1 MACAALVHNSPLSKG
16 FMAGYRRGAAGG
28 GWPCGSFPTFFTGL
42 SAACECVKVVYS
54 QWASSEPSVHVAA
67 VCTVGYTCEP

>member
-16 FMAGYRRGAAGG
+16 FMAGHRRGAAGG

-42 SAACECVKVVYS
+42 FAACESALGQDKECSKALSCVLRLLY
-54 QWASSEPSVHVAA
+54 
-67 VCTVGYTCEP
+67 